1 MKYQE
6 TQHRFYEL
14 LDEWKAYHE
23 AARDMRA
30 KVTEAFSGVA
40 KGGSVTPSLGV
51 LAVLESLEGTS
62 KNRRFQPATVS
73 SGLKSSGLPVL

>member
-6 TQHRFYEL
+6 AQHLFYEL

-30 KVTEAFSGVA
+30 KVTQAFSGVA
-40 KGGSVTPSLGV
+40 KGGTVNPSLGV
-51 LAVLESLEGTS
+51 LAVLESLER
-62 KNRRFQPATVS
+62 KEQQLQAKMDEIV
-73 SGLKSSGLPVL
+73 KSIDG

>member
-6 TQHRFYEL
+6 TQHLFYEL

-23 AARDMRA
+23 AARELRA

-40 KGGSVTPSLGV
+40 KGGAANPSLGV
-51 LAVLESLEGTS
+51 LAVLESLER
-62 KNRRFQPATVS
+62 KEQQLQVMMDE
-73 SGLKSSGLPVL
+73 LVKSIDG

>member
-6 TQHRFYEL
+6 TQHLFYEL

-30 KVTEAFSGVA
+30 KVTEAFYGVA
-40 KGGSVTPSLGV
+40 KGGSVNPSLGV
-51 LAVLESLEGTS
+51 LAVLELLEIKEQQLQAKMDELVKLIDG
-62 KNRRFQPATVS
+62 
-73 SGLKSSGLPVL
+73 

>member
-6 TQHRFYEL
+6 AQHLFYEL

-30 KVTEAFSGVA
+30 KVTLAFSDVEKDGTVN
-40 KGGSVTPSLGV
+40 PSLGV
-51 LAVLESLEGTS
+51 LALLESLE
-62 KNRRFQPATVS
+62 RREQQLQDKMDEVVRLM
-73 SGLKSSGLPVL
+73 GD

>member
-40 KGGSVTPSLGV
+40 KGGSVNPSLGV
-51 LAVLESLEGTS
+51 LAVLESLER
-62 KNRRFQPATVS
+62 KEQQLQVMMDE
-73 SGLKSSGLPVL
+73 LVKSIDG